1 MLIELR
7 LQWRVPVTTLEVRVT
22 YLTFHRL
29 TRRVPPVR
37 PHSAQGLCALAKSK
51 EKCDGWKCNGC

>member
-1 MLIELR
+1 MSARSRPFRAVLGHSFDLR

-37 PHSAQGLCALAKSK
+37 RTRRRVCVR
-51 EKCDGWKCNGC
+51 